1 MSEASVASEPGDRL
15 DTPWRVRPQSTA
27 DVLTDALRLMRSDF
41 LRLCGIVAILLVPAN
56 VIIAIAIYL
65 FMRHIGRV
73 PNLEPDV
80 ALLGMLYYFLLLMG
94 AAMLWGLIKPFSQVA
109 LVRGITDRYLGRP
122 VRIGRAYRWMADN
135 VWMVMGTVV
144 LAALIIGAATT
155 LFLLPGAVAA
165 FLLMLT
171 VPVMVTEGRGGMY
184 AIQRSAQLVWRNFG
198 KMLLLVIV
206 TWMLGT
212 TISSLPQ
219 LLTPQPAFNPE
230 TGTADELFQYYNAT
244 ALTTA
249 IATAL
254 AGLTQSVIAAL
265 RGSVYLLA
273 YFDARCRSEGFDVE
287 FEARRTGVWGLWMH
301 GTPGAPPQQGAP
313 RPAGGDV
320 G

>member
-1 MSEASVASEPGDRL
+1 MNTPDESAAPERPA
-15 DTPWRVRPQSTA
+15 TPWKVRPLTTG

-41 LRLCGIVAILLVPAN
+41 WRLCAIVAVVLVPAN
-56 VIIAIAIYL
+56 LLIAVSIYL

-73 PNLEPDV
+73 PTLDPDV
-80 ALLGMLYYFLLLMG
+80 ALMGMLYYVLLLLG
-94 AAMLWGLIKPFSQVA
+94 TVSIWGLVKPFSQVA
-109 LVRGITDRYLGRP
+109 LVRAITDRYLGHP
-122 VRIGRAYRWMADN
+122 VSMRRAYGWMAQN
-135 VWMVMGTVV
+135 VWMVTGTVV

-171 VPVMVTEGRGGMY
+171 VPVMVTEGRGGLY
-184 AIQRSAQLVWRNFG
+184 AIRRSAVLVSRQFG

-206 TWMLGT
+206 AWLLGIT
-212 TISSLPQ
+212 VSSLPQ
-219 LLTPQPAFNPE
+219 LFTPQPEFQPNAGN
-230 TGTADELFQYYNAT
+230 ADELFQYYNAT